1 MISHPFEIKPSASGA
16 RPDVLR
22 VNWRNTPAQSTCQI
36 YLPAV
41 QAQAVIGLAD
51 TLYGRHRLS
60 AIDANTL
67 QFPASDLTLIP
78 IPAGSGRLAGLLSID
93 VRPSLPQGQSCVV
106 SVRQL
111 SSASATSVSR
121 PAPPPPP
128 PPPRINVDLAFGED
142 NFQEAASIGPAR
154 ETFFWHN
161 AQGAFQV
168 TITSE
173 SDKLLLAGQ
182 ERLLAWLKWRIGVT
196 PAQSRW
202 LPVFQRYLTYTEKL
216 IWSLG
221 KDPGQIPPSEVGNVG
236 GVGGQGSGSGPCPG
250 GGHKPPAC
258 PPCETRGHEHEH
270 ECTGKIV
277 AIDYD
282 RFGDFRGFVIL
293 TEAGFERAFRATEPA
308 IEHLVR
314 EAWEARTV
322 VSAFSEPHEHE
333 RLDRLVLR
341 RYR

>member
-16 RPDVLR
+16 QPDVLR
-22 VNWRNTPAQSTCQI
+22 VTWRNTPAQSMCEI

-41 QAQAVIGLAD
+41 QAQAVIALAD
-51 TLYGRHRLS
+51 TLYGRHRLT
-60 AIDANTL
+60 ATDANTL

-78 IPAGSGRLAGLLSID
+78 IPAGSGGLAGLLSVD
-93 VRPSLPQGQSCVV
+93 VRPSLPQGQACVV

-111 SSASATSVSR
+111 DAASATSVRR
-121 PAPPPPP
+121 PVPPPPP
-128 PPPRINVDLAFGED
+128 PPPRINVDLAVGED
-142 NFQEAASIGPAR
+142 IVREAASIGPGR
-154 ETFFWHN
+154 ETFHWHN
-161 AQGAFQV
+161 AQGAFQY

-173 SDKLLLAGQ
+173 SHQSLLAGQ

-202 LPVFQRYLTYTEKL
+202 LPVFQRYLDYTEKL

-221 KDPGQIPPSEVGNVG
+221 KDPGQIPPSELGNVG
-236 GVGGQGSGSGPCPG
+236 GKGSGGGQVSGGDC
-250 GGHKPPAC
+250 KPPVL
-258 PPCETRGHEHEH
+258 PPCGAHEH
-270 ECTGKIV
+270 ECTGKVV

-308 IEHLVR
+308 VEHLVR

-322 VSAFSEPHEHE
+322 VSAFCDEHE
-333 RLDRLVLR
+333 QLERLVLKR
-341 RYR
+341 FK